1 MSLISPHLIKTVI
14 VSGPRGADRAGGATP
29 ARGGPAVPTVP
40 GEEGQGTEQ
49 GDAMSFS

>member
-1 MSLISPHLIKTVI
+1 MSIMSPYNCISV

-29 ARGGPAVPTVP
+29 ARGGPALPTVP